1 MWDLLFWLLMLLLKP
16 SNINGSDGSNLFTLT
31 TDDGTVKDVNVVTT
45 ITATSGT
52 IGFLNW
58 VEDRRLWR

>member
-1 MWDLLFWLLMLLLKP
+1 MGFVVWWLLLWLLKP
-16 SNINGSDGSNLFTLT
+16 SNINGADGSNLFTLT
-31 TDDGTVKDVNVVTT
+31 TDDGTVKDFNVVTT

-52 IGFLNW
+52 IGFLNR

>member
-1 MWDLLFWLLMLLLKP
+1 
-16 SNINGSDGSNLFTLT
+16 
-31 TDDGTVKDVNVVTT
+31 VVTT